1 MKAVIWNEYIFGTFA
16 RMSVGKPLSH
26 LCQMGASGNLC
37 ASVYVSIDEN
47 AEATRAVTTNV
58 SSYRS

>member
-1 MKAVIWNEYIFGTFA
+1 MYLCVGYIKRGTKGEYKVKFY
-16 RMSVGKPLSH
+16 H

-47 AEATRAVTTNV
+47 AEATRAVTANV